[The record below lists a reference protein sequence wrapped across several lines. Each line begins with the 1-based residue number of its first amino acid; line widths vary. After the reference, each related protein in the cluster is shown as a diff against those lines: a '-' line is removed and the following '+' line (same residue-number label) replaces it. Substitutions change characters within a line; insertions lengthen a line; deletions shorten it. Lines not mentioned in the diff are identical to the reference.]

1 MGIVRGMKSLTS
13 VLYRAPQ
20 LKYARKNEEFELR
33 RAFLKLDKNN
43 DNKIDAEE
51 LAAFF
56 GSLGHKVKKVQ
67 AFCGRMM
74 SCRFAVYS
82 EQLPGSRICA
92 GSLSLQITCASRPL
106 QQTASGDRSRR
117 SRT

>member
-1 MGIVRGMKSLTS
+1 MSCQTNVGHCARHEVPDVGFDCR
-13 VLYRAPQ
+13 VPQ

-56 GSLGHKVKKVQ
+56 SSLGHKVKKVHS
-67 AFCGRMM
+67 CM
-74 SCRFAVYS
+74 SQVDVVSALRHAEHSSPRV
-82 EQLPGSRICA
+82 
-92 GSLSLQITCASRPL
+92 ASAPDRR
-106 QQTASGDRSRR
+106 ASV
-117 SRT
+117 